1 MEVNREWGGVVI
13 LYGGKQ
19 GVWWGSNIIW
29 R

>member
-19 GVWWGSNIIW
+19 GLGWSSNIVW

>member
-19 GVWWGSNIIW
+19 RLGWSSNIVW